1 MKLSAPSRQLSAKSG
16 FGRADGF
23 NGVDLFQP

>member
-1 MKLSAPSRQLSAKSG
+1 MKLSALSRQLSANSD
-16 FGRADGF
+16 FDRADGF